1 MIYRE
6 AGQFKTSYNSDQGL
20 AANNPGSFFRD
31 CSFGG
36 SLLSDTVLSK

>member
-20 AANNPGSFFRD
+20 LPITQDRFFVIALLV
-31 CSFGG
+31 G
-36 SLLSDTVLSK
+36 SLLSDTVFSK